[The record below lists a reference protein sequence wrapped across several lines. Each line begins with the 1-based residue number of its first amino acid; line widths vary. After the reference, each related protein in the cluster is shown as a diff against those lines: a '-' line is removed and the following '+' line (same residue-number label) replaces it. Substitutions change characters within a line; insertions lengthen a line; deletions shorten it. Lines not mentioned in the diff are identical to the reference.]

1 MNAVTYH
8 LNTTPTPKRRVTIKP
23 AKLAVALAKNVGYD
37 RAPEGIT
44 TETWL
49 TPPKLIHGDPAKGYT
64 GLGPFDLDPCTPEQ
78 GMPWRT
84 AKKMLKPIDDGLKSP
99 WPKTAFVWMN
109 PPYGGHKNSPTSQH
123 RWMEKAA
130 EHGNGISL
138 VLARME
144 TGWMQ
149 DSVLNHPNV
158 SSVVFTKGRLSF
170 CRPDGTP
177 GNSCPAGSVFVGYG
191 AEAARRL
198 KRAVKEGL
206 IRGTYLEMARVGRV
220 SSADL
225 GAANDE

>member
-1 MNAVTYH
+1 MKAVARPLPVSTK
-8 LNTTPTPKRRVTIKP
+8 PKKP
-23 AKLAVALAKNVGYD
+23 AKKPKQTRLSLAVANNVGYD

-49 TPPKLIHGDPAKGYT
+49 TPPETVH
-64 GLGPFDLDPCTPEQ
+64 GLGPFDLDPCTPQQ

-84 AKKMLKPIDDGLKSP
+84 ATRMLKPSDDGLKTL

-130 EHGNGISL
+130 EHGNGIAL

-144 TGWMQ
+144 TSWMQ

-158 SSVVFTKGRLSF
+158 SAVVFTKGRLSF

-177 GNSCPAGSVFVGYG
+177 GTSCPAGSVFIGYG

-198 KRAVKEGL
+198 KRGVESGL
-206 IRGTYLEMARVGRV
+206 IRGTYLDMAHVSRV
-220 SSADL
+220 SRTEV

>member
-1 MNAVTYH
+1 MNTVAYPLET
-8 LNTTPTPKRRVTIKP
+8 NPAPKKRVTIKP
-23 AKLAVALAKNVGYD
+23 TKLVVTLAKNVGYD

-49 TPPKLIHGDPAKGYT
+49 TPPEIVH
-64 GLGPFDLDPCTPEQ
+64 GLGPFDLDPCTPQQ

-84 AKKMLKPIDDGLKSP
+84 ATRMLKPSDDGLKTP
-99 WPKTAFVWMN
+99 WPKSAFVWMN

-130 EHGNGISL
+130 EHGNGIAL

-144 TGWMQ
+144 TSWMQ
-149 DSVLNHPNV
+149 VSVLNHPSV
-158 SSVVFTKGRLSF
+158 SAVAFTKGRLSF

-177 GNSCPAGSVFVGYG
+177 GTSCPAGSVFIGYG
-191 AEAARRL
+191 AAAARRL
-198 KRAVKEGL
+198 KRGVESGL
-206 IRGTYLEMARVGRV
+206 IRGSYFDMARVGRV
-220 SSADL
+220 AGADV

>member
-1 MNAVTYH
+1 MNAVARPLPVSTK
-8 LNTTPTPKRRVTIKP
+8 PKKP
-23 AKLAVALAKNVGYD
+23 AKKPKQTRLSLAVANNVGYD

-49 TPPKLIHGDPAKGYT
+49 TPPEIVH
-64 GLGPFDLDPCTPEQ
+64 GLGPFDLDPCTPQQ

-84 AKKMLKPIDDGLKSP
+84 AKKMLKPTDDGLKTL
-99 WPKTAFVWMN
+99 WAKTAFVWMN

-130 EHGNGISL
+130 EHGNGIAL

-144 TGWMQ
+144 TSWMQ

-158 SSVVFTKGRLSF
+158 SAVVFTKGRLSF

-177 GNSCPAGSVFVGYG
+177 GTSCPAGSVFIGYG

-198 KRAVKEGL
+198 KRGVESGL
-206 IRGTYLEMARVGRV
+206 IRGTCLDMAHVSRV
-220 SSADL
+220 SRTDV

>member
-1 MNAVTYH
+1 MNAVARPLPVSTK
-8 LNTTPTPKRRVTIKP
+8 PKKP
-23 AKLAVALAKNVGYD
+23 AKKPKQTRLSLAVANNVGYD

-49 TPPKLIHGDPAKGYT
+49 TPPEIVH
-64 GLGPFDLDPCTPEQ
+64 GLGPFDLDPCTPQQ

-84 AKKMLKPIDDGLKSP
+84 ATRMLKPSDDGLKTL

-130 EHGNGISL
+130 EHGNGIAL

-144 TGWMQ
+144 TSWMQ

-158 SSVVFTKGRLSF
+158 SAVVFTKGRLSF

-177 GNSCPAGSVFVGYG
+177 GTSCPAGSVFIGYG

-198 KRAVKEGL
+198 KRGVESGL
-206 IRGTYLEMARVGRV
+206 IRGTYLDMAHVSRV
-220 SSADL
+220 SRTEV

>member
-1 MNAVTYH
+1 MNAVARPLPVSTK
-8 LNTTPTPKRRVTIKP
+8 PKKP
-23 AKLAVALAKNVGYD
+23 AKKPKQTTLSLAVANNVGYD

-49 TPPKLIHGDPAKGYT
+49 TPPEIVH
-64 GLGPFDLDPCTPEQ
+64 GLGPFDLDPCIPQQ

-84 AKKMLKPIDDGLKSP
+84 ATRMLKPSDDGLETP
-99 WPKTAFVWMN
+99 WPKSAFVWMN

-130 EHGNGISL
+130 EHGNGIAL

-144 TGWMQ
+144 TSWMQ

-158 SSVVFTKGRLSF
+158 SAVVFTKGRLSF

-177 GNSCPAGSVFVGYG
+177 GTSCPAGSVFIGYG
-191 AEAARRL
+191 AAAARRL
-198 KRAVKEGL
+198 KRGVESGL
-206 IRGTYLEMARVGRV
+206 IRGTYLDMAHVSRVAG
-220 SSADL
+220 ADV

>member
-1 MNAVTYH
+1 MNAVARPLPVSTK
-8 LNTTPTPKRRVTIKP
+8 PKKP
-23 AKLAVALAKNVGYD
+23 AKKPKQTRLSLAVANNVGYD
-37 RAPEGIT
+37 RAPKGIT

-49 TPPKLIHGDPAKGYT
+49 TPPETVH
-64 GLGPFDLDPCTPEQ
+64 GLGPFDLDPCIPQQ

-84 AKKMLKPIDDGLKSP
+84 ATRMLKPSDDGLKTL
-99 WPKTAFVWMN
+99 WPKTAFVLMN

-130 EHGNGISL
+130 EHGNGIAL

-144 TGWMQ
+144 TSWMQ

-158 SSVVFTKGRLSF
+158 SAVVFTKGRLSF

-177 GNSCPAGSVFVGYG
+177 GTSCPAGSVFIGYG

-198 KRAVKEGL
+198 KRGVESGL
-206 IRGTYLEMARVGRV
+206 IRGTYLDMAHVSRV
-220 SSADL
+220 SRTDV